1 MQVFLFTFKVM
12 FSDLNLFS
20 QWPSAYMNSMTN
32 LVEMSN
38 GSVRN
43 RGILMQKYLSVFWW
57 YFMLL
62 GIQYII

>member
-1 MQVFLFTFKVM
+1 M
-12 FSDLNLFS
+12 FSDLNQFS
-20 QWPSAYMNSMTN
+20 QWPSAYMNSVTY

-43 RGILMQKYLSVFWW
+43 RGILMQKHLSVFWW